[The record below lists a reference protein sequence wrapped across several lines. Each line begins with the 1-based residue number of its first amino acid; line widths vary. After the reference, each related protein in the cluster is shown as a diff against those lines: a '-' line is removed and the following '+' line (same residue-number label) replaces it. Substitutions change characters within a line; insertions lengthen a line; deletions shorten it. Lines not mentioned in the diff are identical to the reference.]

1 MYAIYVDLCVEEKL
15 FVDNVNTSTKTNS
28 LSRLKTNIL
37 IKIIL
42 VSVLSV
48 VKTFSVVN
56 LVQLTDFFFVHS

>member
-56 LVQLTDFFFVHS
+56 LV